1 MEELKGNVDSIVY
14 IQPENGF
21 TVARLKIPG
30 KKELT
35 TIVGQLPSLQPG
47 ETIACSGEWKFH
59 PAHGRQFEITDYTV
73 EMPSDLAGIQ
83 KYLESGLVKGI
94 GPSFAKKIVDRFGA
108 DTLKVIEEMPERL
121 YEVQGLGGKKID
133 KLKECWKEQ
142 RSIRDVMLFLRTHG
156 VSPAY
161 AQKIYKAYGEK
172 SIEKV
177 QQNPYDLAKDVF
189 GIGFRLADQVAI
201 KLGFALHSSERLAA
215 GIQHIFWELSG
226 DGHTCYPEKDFIPI
240 AEKTLEVGFSLVE
253 KEINNLV
260 GKGTVVRKGDL
271 LWLGPFHG
279 YEQSVARDLQRL
291 QTSPQA
297 IRSIDTSKA
306 IAWVEQRVGI
316 RFAEGQRKAV
326 IDALSNKVHIITG
339 GPGTG
344 KSTIIRSIL
353 TISEKLTDQI
363 ILAAP
368 TGRAAKRLS
377 QITRKKAFTIHA
389 MLEMDFTSR
398 GFKRNRDNPLKCDLL
413 IVDESSMID
422 TPLMYHLLKA
432 IPSHARLL
440 LVGDIDQLPS
450 VGPGTVLRDLIASEK
465 IGVTRLTEIFRQ
477 AKGSR
482 IVTNAH
488 KINHGE
494 FPSLDTNPGSDFHY
508 TEAEAPEAI
517 LQILL
522 QLVTQELP
530 QRFGFHPIEDI
541 QVLSPMKKGVIGV
554 EWLNQTL
561 QNALNP
567 SHQPLLKGGSR
578 FHAGDKVM
586 QIKNNYN
593 KEVYNGDVGKIC
605 SIDRVAQALSIAFD
619 EKVLSYTFAELDQIV
634 LAYATSVHKFQG
646 SECPCI
652 VMPIHT
658 SHFKLLQRNLLYTAV
673 TRGKKQVYLVGTKK
687 AIAIAVNNNEVQKRH
702 TGLEA
707 AIKGNDSDISLLEKN
722 QLSFF

>member
-1 MEELKGNVDSIVY
+1 
-14 IQPENGF
+14 
-21 TVARLKIPG
+21 
-30 KKELT
+30 
-35 TIVGQLPSLQPG
+35 
-47 ETIACSGEWKFH
+47 
-59 PAHGRQFEITDYTV
+59 
-73 EMPSDLAGIQ
+73 
-83 KYLESGLVKGI
+83 
-94 GPSFAKKIVDRFGA
+94 
-108 DTLKVIEEMPERL
+108 
-121 YEVQGLGGKKID
+121 
-133 KLKECWKEQ
+133 
-142 RSIRDVMLFLRTHG
+142 
-156 VSPAY
+156 
-161 AQKIYKAYGEK
+161 
-172 SIEKV
+172 
-177 QQNPYDLAKDVF
+177 
-189 GIGFRLADQVAI
+189 
-201 KLGFALHSSERLAA
+201 
-215 GIQHIFWELSG
+215 
-226 DGHTCYPEKDFIPI
+226 
-240 AEKTLEVGFSLVE
+240 
-253 KEINNLV
+253 
-260 GKGTVVRKGDL
+260 
-271 LWLGPFHG
+271 
-279 YEQSVARDLQRL
+279 
-291 QTSPQA
+291 
-297 IRSIDTSKA
+297 
-306 IAWVEQRVGI
+306 
-316 RFAEGQRKAV
+316 
-326 IDALSNKVHIITG
+326 
-339 GPGTG
+339 
-344 KSTIIRSIL
+344 
-353 TISEKLTDQI
+353 
-363 ILAAP
+363 
-368 TGRAAKRLS
+368 
-377 QITRKKAFTIHA
+377 
-389 MLEMDFTSR
+389 
-398 GFKRNRDNPLKCDLL
+398 
-413 IVDESSMID
+413 
-422 TPLMYHLLKA
+422 
-432 IPSHARLL
+432 
-440 LVGDIDQLPS
+440 
-450 VGPGTVLRDLIASEK
+450 
-465 IGVTRLTEIFRQ
+465 
-477 AKGSR
+477 
-482 IVTNAH
+482 
-488 KINHGE
+488 